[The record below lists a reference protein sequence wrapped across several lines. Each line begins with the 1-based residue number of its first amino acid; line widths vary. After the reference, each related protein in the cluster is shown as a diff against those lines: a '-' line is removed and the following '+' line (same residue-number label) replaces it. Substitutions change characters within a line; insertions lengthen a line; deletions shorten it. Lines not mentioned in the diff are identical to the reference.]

1 MRSRMPRLSMTSVM
15 RRWLPS
21 REPRPMRRGAPESQV
36 TRPLFSRPWRSMATS
51 KRRSRNSLRKRRTA
65 RHRVRNRRSCHSRS
79 HSALGQAST
88 SSTAGSEATRGPRPG
103 SASQAMWASGQAAFS
118 APAMGEAKTMSPMA
132 EVRTTRMR
140 GAMAGSAAPGRRPGE
155 LVAEG
160 FDVLPVD
167 LGYPLARLGVVVLRV
182 VTEGV
187 PLRPPP
193 QGDALE
199 VAHDLAR
206 LAPQHREHRV
216 LLQGFVGVGQLAR
229 RQSDGLADHVEIR
242 LEVLEAPHEVH
253 QATAVVVM
261 EEVILGGDMAIVVG
275 PPGLGHVL
283 EDEGLEVVA
292 MGVAPVFVEGHQAV
306 PGVTDEA
313 ELVVGR
319 ELLRR
324 DVARGEV
331 FGRLEMGEA
340 RRAEAG
346 VPVLG
351 QQQAVLPG
359 FRQVHVVHEIGLDAL
374 AGGLRHVHEQASI
387 LMAKH
392 AQPSVVLVSR
402 GGGVAVPRW
411 RSDSSMST
419 ANIRVSTCE

>member
-1 MRSRMPRLSMTSVM
+1 MRSRTPRLSMTSVM

-88 SSTAGSEATRGPRPG
+88 SSTAGSGATRGPRPG

-140 GAMAGSAAPGRRPGE
+140 GAMAGSAAPGRRAGE

-160 FDVLPVD
+160 FDILPVD
-167 LGYPLARLGVVVLRV
+167 LGYPVARLGVVVLRV

-187 PLRPPP
+187 PLRPPA

-216 LLQGFVGVGQLAR
+216 LLQGFIGVGELAR

-253 QATAVVVM
+253 QAASVLVQELV
-261 EEVILGGDMAIVVG
+261 LGGDMAIVVG

-319 ELLRR
+319 ELFRR
-324 DVARGEV
+324 DVACGEV
-331 FGRLEMGEA
+331 FDGLEVGEA

-346 VPVLG
+346 ITVLG
-351 QQQAVLPG
+351 QQQAVPFG
-359 FRQVHVVHEIGLDAL
+359 FRQAQVFHEIGLDAL
-374 AGGLRHVHEQASI
+374 AGRLRHVHEQASVW
-387 LMAKH
+387 MADH
-392 AQPSVVLVSR
+392 ASSPLPLDSR
-402 GGGVAVPRW
+402 GMPSS
-411 RSDSSMST
+411 RSVMSASK
-419 ANIRVSTCE
+419 ANIRVSTWDRR

>member
-1 MRSRMPRLSMTSVM
+1 MRSRMPRLSMTSVI

-21 REPRPMRRGAPESQV
+21 RDPRPMRRGAPESQV

-88 SSTAGSEATRGPRPG
+88 SSTAGSGATRGPRPG
-103 SASQAMWASGQAAFS
+103 SANQAMWASGQAAFR

-140 GAMAGSAAPGRRPGE
+140 GAMAGSAAPGRRAGE

-160 FDVLPVD
+160 FDILPVD
-167 LGYPLARLGVVVLRV
+167 LGYPVARLGVVVLRV

-187 PLRPPP
+187 PLRPPA

-216 LLQGFVGVGQLAR
+216 LLQGFIGVGELAR

-253 QATAVVVM
+253 QAASVLVQELV
-261 EEVILGGDMAIVVG
+261 LGGDMAIVVG

-319 ELLRR
+319 ELFRR
-324 DVARGEV
+324 DVACGEV
-331 FGRLEMGEA
+331 FDGLEVGEA

-346 VPVLG
+346 ITVLG
-351 QQQAVLPG
+351 QQQAVPFG
-359 FRQVHVVHEIGLDAL
+359 FRQAQVFHEIGLDAL
-374 AGGLRHVHEQASI
+374 AGRLRHVHEQASVW
-387 LMAKH
+387 MADH
-392 AQPSVVLVSR
+392 ASSPLPLDSR
-402 GGGVAVPRW
+402 GMPSS
-411 RSDSSMST
+411 RSVMSASK
-419 ANIRVSTCE
+419 ANIRVSTWDRR

>member
-1 MRSRMPRLSMTSVM
+1 MRSRTPRLSMTSVM

-65 RHRVRNRRSCHSRS
+65 RHRARNRRSRHSRS

-140 GAMAGSAAPGRRPGE
+140 GAMAGSAAPGRRAGE

-167 LGYPLARLGVVVLRV
+167 LGYPVARLGVVVLRV

-242 LEVLEAPHEVH
+242 LE
-253 QATAVVVM
+253 
-261 EEVILGGDMAIVVG
+261 
-275 PPGLGHVL
+275 
-283 EDEGLEVVA
+283 GLEVVA

-351 QQQAVLPG
+351 QQQAVPFG
-359 FRQVHVVHEIGLDAL
+359 FRQAHVVHEIGLDAL
-374 AGGLRHVHEQASI
+374 AGGLRHVHEQASVW
-387 LMAKH
+387 MADH
-392 AQPSVVLVSR
+392 ASSPLPPDSR
-402 GGGVAVPRW
+402 GMPSW
-411 RSDSSMST
+411 RSVMSASK
-419 ANIRVSTCE
+419 ANIRVSTWDRR

>member
-1 MRSRMPRLSMTSVM
+1 MRSRTPRLSMTSVM

-65 RHRVRNRRSCHSRS
+65 RHRARNRRSRHSRS

-103 SASQAMWASGQAAFS
+103 SASQAMWAPGQAAFS

-140 GAMAGSAAPGRRPGE
+140 GAMAGSAAP
-155 LVAEG
+155 V
-160 FDVLPVD
+160 
-167 LGYPLARLGVVVLRV
+167 ARLGVVVLRV

-199 VAHDLAR
+199 VGHDLAR

-242 LEVLEAPHEVH
+242 LEALEAPHEVH

-292 MGVAPVFVEGHQAV
+292 MGVAPVLVEGHQAV

-313 ELVVGR
+313 ELVVVR
-319 ELLRR
+319 ELLRCHMP
-324 DVARGEV
+324 AGEV
-331 FGRLEMGEA
+331 FPGLEVGEA

>member
-1 MRSRMPRLSMTSVM
+1 MRSRTPRLSMTSVM

-65 RHRVRNRRSCHSRS
+65 RHRARNRRSRHSRS

-103 SASQAMWASGQAAFS
+103 SASQAMWAPGQAAFS

-140 GAMAGSAAPGRRPGE
+140 GAMAGSAAPGRRAGE
-155 LVAEG
+155 LVDEG

-167 LGYPLARLGVVVLRV
+167 QGYS
-182 VTEGV
+182 E
-187 PLRPPP
+187 
-193 QGDALE
+193 
-199 VAHDLAR
+199 AR
-206 LAPQHREHRV
+206 LAAQDREHRV
-216 LLQGFVGVGQLAR
+216 PLEGFVGVGELAR
-229 RQSDGLADHVEIR
+229 RKSDGLADLVEIG

-253 QATAVVVM
+253 QATAVLVM
-261 EEVILGGDMAIVVG
+261 EEVVLGGDMAIVVG

-292 MGVAPVFVEGHQAV
+292 MGVAPVLVEGHQAV

-313 ELVVGR
+313 ELVVVR
-319 ELLRR
+319 ELLRCHMP
-324 DVARGEV
+324 AGEV
-331 FGRLEMGEA
+331 FPGLEVGEA

>member
-65 RHRVRNRRSCHSRS
+65 RNRARTRRSRHSRS

-103 SASQAMWASGQAAFS
+103 SASQAMWAPGQAAFS

-140 GAMAGSAAPGRRPGE
+140 GAMAGSAAPGRRAGE

-160 FDVLPVD
+160 FDILPVD
-167 LGYPLARLGVVVLRV
+167 LGYPVARLGVVVLRV

-187 PLRPPP
+187 PLRPPA

-216 LLQGFVGVGQLAR
+216 LLQGFIGVGELAR

-253 QATAVVVM
+253 QAASVLVQELV
-261 EEVILGGDMAIVVG
+261 LGGDMAIVVG

-319 ELLRR
+319 ELFRR
-324 DVARGEV
+324 DVACGEV
-331 FGRLEMGEA
+331 FDGLEVGEA

-346 VPVLG
+346 ITVLG
-351 QQQAVLPG
+351 QQQGVAFG
-359 FRQVHVVHEIGLDAL
+359 FRQAQVFHEIGLDAL
-374 AGGLRHVHEQASI
+374 AGRLRHVHEQASVW
-387 LMAKH
+387 MADH
-392 AQPSVVLVSR
+392 ASSPLPLDSR
-402 GGGVAVPRW
+402 GMPSS
-411 RSDSSMST
+411 RSVMSASK
-419 ANIRVSTCE
+419 ANIRVSTWDRR